1 MVAWSR
7 KTLKKINFCVF
18 LKNHLYEKICKIPY
32 WKDSWPHRSM
42 CCVQISWNLADG
54 KSVKPCVIYLRKKT
68 KICLAVQL
76 SLLRKSRP
84 KCQASSRQCAHY
96 PECSRFH
103 PNRFTFGGFT
113 SEHVNTVRARSKVNP
128 IFGWSLASSRIMT
141 NLHLRYVPIGLQN
154 I

>member
-1 MVAWSR
+1 MAAWSR
-7 KTLKKINFCVF
+7 NVKTLKKFQFFACFGENDPFR
-18 LKNHLYEKICKIPY
+18 KIFQNSVP
-32 WKDSWPHRSM
+32 KDSSRHRST

-141 NLHLRYVPIGLQN
+141 NLHLRYMCP
-154 I
+154 